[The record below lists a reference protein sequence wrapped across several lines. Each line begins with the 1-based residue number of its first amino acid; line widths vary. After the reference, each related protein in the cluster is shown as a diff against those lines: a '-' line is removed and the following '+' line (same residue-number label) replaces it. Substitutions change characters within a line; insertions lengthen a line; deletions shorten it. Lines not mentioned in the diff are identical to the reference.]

1 MDSASISPHFPSEF
15 DQALSKLSTWC
26 HAEICVRNVNELAKY
41 GMVETDEFGF
51 VLNPLGKLTA
61 YKEEADPQNLFFLS
75 IFL

>member
-1 MDSASISPHFPSEF
+1 MDSAPISHILCRSL
-15 DQALSKLSTWC
+15 DQALPKLSTWC

-51 VLNPLGKLTA
+51 VLNPLGKTA
-61 YKEEADPQNLFFLS
+61 YKEELNPRNLFFLS